1 MLSSFFYYMF
11 IYKTALQISLMIDDC
26 EFAKFIGLSSKLL
39 HFNTSEASMTP
50 LFKVSHAR
58 AQATHSIFQS
68 PQITLDET
76 FSILYTLQFLYS
88 FLFTHTFFYY
98 HLYAE
103 NSPNLTSSPTPL
115 SIFKFTFL
123 KALTAM
129 VQNPQL
135 NVSHSTPLWDP
146 PTNCPLSIT
155 LH

>member
-1 MLSSFFYYMF
+1 MPFPCVLSHIHVYWEGEKRSGSHLLSSFFYYMF

-88 FLFTHTFFYY
+88 FLFTHTFF
-98 HLYAE
+98 L
-103 NSPNLTSSPTPL
+103 LSSL
-115 SIFKFTFL
+115 
-123 KALTAM
+123 
-129 VQNPQL
+129 
-135 NVSHSTPLWDP
+135 
-146 PTNCPLSIT
+146 C
-155 LH
+155 